1 MKVLKANKLKA
12 FREKKG
18 LSQLQLSYKAG
29 ISQGA
34 ISNLEN
40 GKVFAYDGWKKKLA
54 EIFEVTEDE
63 IFPND

>member
-1 MKVLKANKLKA
+1 MKELKTNKLKEL
-12 FREKKG
+12 RIKKG

-29 ISQGA
+29 MSQGA

-54 EIFEVTEDE
+54 EILEVSEEE